1 MQQLGWS
8 QPHQTSR
15 SNTYTIHDI
24 PIEVLRL
31 CFAFLGTGY
40 FRFIGGTCRTFREVY
55 LSMNSIVD
63 PTTTAKNIVS
73 SVSCVELYLQEGGT
87 DFKRLG
93 IILDGAA
100 AYGRVE
106 ILEWAH
112 HRGYSHACRERT
124 STNAVKHGQLAAL
137 IWLRDHGCSWGTK
150 TCSHAALQGH
160 LNILQW
166 LRANRCPWKEDT
178 CSAAAFNGHIE
189 ILQ

>member
-1 MQQLGWS
+1 
-8 QPHQTSR
+8 
-15 SNTYTIHDI
+15 
-24 PIEVLRL
+24 
-31 CFAFLGTGY
+31 
-40 FRFIGGTCRTFREVY
+40 
-55 LSMNSIVD
+55 MNLIVD
-63 PTTTAKNIVS
+63 TTTTVENIVS
-73 SVSCVELYLQEGGT
+73 SVSCVELYLQEAGT